1 MSRIIKISALLAVL
15 VGLLL
20 CGCAE
25 NVPTEAPTEPPTQPA
40 TTVPPTVD
48 DGITTE
54 IFSTPSELS
63 QDDLFAQS
71 VLIVGGTVE
80 SGRTVKLVSPGG
92 GERYCTDYALTV
104 GRVYRGDAS
113 DTVTVRVQ
121 GSYDGTESA
130 TYEPNESLEVGKSYL
145 LFLFQPNY
153 GGSYYPDDDSYY
165 ILGTTQG
172 VYEQTGEEY
181 LSRSGALLTEGTLL
195 KRADEFPLDPDYF
208 RRTYHE
214 NLETNLRSGLLTQ
227 EEYDALI
234 AADDVY
240 AQVVEA
246 E

>member
-1 MSRIIKISALLAVL
+1 MRRMIKISAVFAAVL
-15 VGLLL
+15 VLLL

-25 NVPTEAPTEPPTQPA
+25 TVPTEAPAEPPTQPA

-54 IFSTPSELS
+54 IFSTPPELS
-63 QDDLFAQS
+63 QDDLFSQS
-71 VLIVGGTVE
+71 ALIVGGTVE
-80 SGRTVKLVSPGG
+80 SERTVKLVSPNG
-92 GERYCTDYALTV
+92 GERYCTDYTFTV
-104 GRVYRGDAS
+104 GRIYRGDSS

-121 GSYDGTESA
+121 GSYDGTEAA

-153 GGSYYPDDDSYY
+153 GGNYYPDDDSYY

-181 LSRSGALLTEGTLL
+181 LSRSGALLTEGALL

-214 NLETNLRSGLLTQ
+214 NLETNLHSGLLTQ

>member
-1 MSRIIKISALLAVL
+1 MRRMIIISAVFAAVL
-15 VGLLL
+15 VLLL

-25 NVPTEAPTEPPTQPA
+25 TVPTEAPTEPPTQPE
-40 TTVPPTVD
+40 TTVPATID

-71 VLIVGGTVE
+71 VLIAGGTVE
-80 SGRTVKLVSPGG
+80 AGRTVKLVSPGG
-92 GERYCTDYALTV
+92 GERYCTDYTFTV

-130 TYEPNESLEVGKSYL
+130 AYEPNEFLEVGNSYL

-153 GGSYYPDDDSYY
+153 GGNYYPDDDSYY

-172 VYEQTGEEY
+172 IYEQTGEEY
-181 LSRSGALLTEGTLL
+181 LSRSGALLTEGALL
-195 KRADEFPLDPDYF
+195 KGADEFPLDPDYF
-208 RRTYHE
+208 RRTHHE
-214 NLETNLRSGLLTQ
+214 NLETNLRSGFITQ